1 MKKAISVTLLALC
14 TATFAACSLC
24 DRTSGPTSGV
34 IEENAATVT
43 ATVTAVD
50 QSTRMVT
57 MTNSTGESITFRAGP
72 EVKNLA
78 QLEPG
83 DKIRAVYLESV
94 VYEVKKPGEGTPG
107 VQMVEDAAAAP
118 VGGKP
123 GAGAARAVMVT
134 ATVDAIDMKAP
145 SVTLRGPDGAV
156 RTLPV
161 RDVNRLKAVK
171 VGDLVEF
178 TYTEAIAIGVEELE
192 D

>member
-1 MKKAISVTLLALC
+1 MRKTISVALLALF

-34 IEENAATVT
+34 IEENAATAT

-50 QSTRMVT
+50 QATRMVT
-57 MTNSTGESITFRAGP
+57 MTNSDGESVTFRAGP

-78 QLEPG
+78 QLAPG

-107 VQMVEDAAAAP
+107 VAMIEDAAAAP
-118 VGGKP
+118 LGSKP
-123 GAGAARAVMVT
+123 GAGAARAMRIT
-134 ATVDAIDMKAP
+134 ATVEAIDMDAP
-145 SVTLRGPDGAV
+145 SVTLRGPEGAV
-156 RTLPV
+156 QTLPV